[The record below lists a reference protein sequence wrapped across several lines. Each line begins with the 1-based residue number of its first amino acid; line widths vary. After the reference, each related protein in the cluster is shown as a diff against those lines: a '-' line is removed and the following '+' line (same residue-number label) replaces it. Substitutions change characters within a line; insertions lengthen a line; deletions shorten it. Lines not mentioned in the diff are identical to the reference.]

1 MMEDDDESDTQ
12 VVRHLKK
19 LSHDVF
25 VTTDLRRFVNYTA
38 VPSSY
43 STMKNT
49 NRMIYEAVRGDKVK
63 RTGPYG
69 KAGSSQAIKTMRYEV
84 SPFAEAKKDIAN
96 IFYSGPKDKKE
107 TSSLIR

>member
-1 MMEDDDESDTQ
+1 MMEDDDEPDTETL
-12 VVRHLKK
+12 RTLKK

-25 VTTDLRRFVNYTA
+25 ITTDLRRFVNYTA
-38 VPSSY
+38 VPASY
-43 STMKNT
+43 GTMKNA
-49 NRMIYEAVRGDKVK
+49 NKMIYEAVRGDKVK

-84 SPFAEAKKDIAN
+84 SPFAEAKKDLAN
-96 IFYSGPKDKKE
+96 LLYKGPSEKKQ